1 MVEREEAMRLAA
13 TMYYLQDEQMSAIA
27 RRLGTSR
34 STVSRLLKAARETG
48 LVQIAVRPEFDA
60 GTGLAERIR
69 STFGVRAHVVPVRV
83 GARDVERL
91 DEVAMVAARLL
102 VDLFDDEMVLGVA
115 WGTTVSAVARALGR
129 KPTRGGTV
137 VQLNGAANTVTSGVD
152 YASTIITAFGAAFD
166 AEVRHFPVPA
176 FFDYAE
182 TRQAMWRERSVQRV
196 LSVQRRADVALF
208 GVGALGG
215 QVPSHVY
222 SAGYLDEGDLG
233 ALYAAGVVGDV
244 CTVFLREDGSYRDIA
259 INQRAT
265 GPTPGELARVPHRLC
280 VVAGEAKLRPLLA
293 AIRAGAVTDLV
304 IDEPTAR
311 RLAPRRP
318 SRERSVV
325 SGVGPGVVGRS

>member
-1 MVEREEAMRLAA
+1 MIEREESMRLAA
-13 TMYYLQDEQMSAIA
+13 TMYYLQDEQMDAIA

-34 STVSRLLKAARETG
+34 STVSRLLKQARDSG
-48 LVQIAVRPEFDA
+48 VVQIAVRPGPDA
-60 GTGLAERIR
+60 TTGLAEQLRVAH
-69 STFGVRAHVVPVRV
+69 GVRAHIVPVRV

-91 DEVAMVAARLL
+91 DQVAKVAARLL
-102 VDLFDDEMVLGVA
+102 MDLFDDEMVLGVA
-115 WGTTVSAVARALGR
+115 WGTTVSAVARALGH

-152 YASTIITAFGAAFD
+152 YASTIITAFGSAFD

-176 FFDYAE
+176 FFDFAG
-182 TRQAMWRERSVQRV
+182 TREAMWRERSVQRV
-196 LSVQRRADVALF
+196 LDVQRRTDIALF

-222 SAGYLDEGDLG
+222 SAGYLDESDLG

-265 GPTPGELARVPHRLC
+265 GPTPQELAGIPHRLC

-293 AIRAGAVTDLV
+293 AMRAGAVTDLV

-311 RLAPRRP
+311 RLVPRGTPRR
-318 SRERSVV
+318 
-325 SGVGPGVVGRS
+325 